1 MSERERKS
9 AWSEYAKIVGIVVA
23 AIFSGKSYY
32 TSDDTNV
39 KVEVLS
45 QRFEDM
51 RRASDRSEVKFD
63 SYTDKNDKEIAD
75 IRKQMSE
82 IAASYYYR
90 QGPIR

>member
-9 AWSEYAKIVGIVVA
+9 AWSDYAKIVGIVVA
-23 AIFSGKSYY
+23 AIFSGKTYY

-39 KVEVLS
+39 KLEILS

-51 RRASDRSEVKFD
+51 RKASDRSEVKFD
-63 SYTDKNDKEIAD
+63 TYTDKNDKEVAD
-75 IRKQMSE
+75 IRRQMNE

-90 QGPIR
+90 QGIIK